1 MRGKRLNRLIQLIA
15 LLKGPTSYNARR
27 LAERYGCS
35 QRNVYR
41 DIAVLELAGV
51 PVFHDPDYGD
61 GGGYRIRSDWWF
73 PSVALTDREC
83 LDLALLTRIAESQSI
98 PLLDEASAARDK
110 LLGTLPPKQQD
121 LIRTA
126 SELFDVIGLNLADH
140 SHCRHVMAAIQTAL
154 MTQKQIACT
163 YRSPHQTEEKKLVLQ
178 PRQVFLAAQAWYLLG
193 WDEAAKDNRLYRVA
207 RFTDIK
213 LTDKPIAQKMPCS
226 IREVLGNAWSVYR
239 GERDYHIEI
248 LFSPPAA
255 EQVSE
260 TKWHHTQEIEPLKDG
275 YVLFRA
281 TVSGLE
287 EVTYWVMGWGPMAEV
302 QKPVELKDRIRSDLK
317 VMLNQY
323 ESGEGSHA

>member
-1 MRGKRLNRLIQLIA
+1 MRGKRLNRLLQIIA
-15 LLKGPTSYNARR
+15 ALRGPTSYNAKR

-35 QRNVYR
+35 RRNIYR

-73 PSVALTDREC
+73 PSVSLTDREC

-98 PLLDEASAARDK
+98 PLLDEAGGARDK

-126 SELFDVIGLNLADH
+126 SELFDAIGLNLADH
-140 SHCRHVMAAIQTAL
+140 SHCRHFMTTIQTAL
-154 MTQKQIACT
+154 LTQRKIECA
-163 YRSPHQTEEKKLVLQ
+163 YRSPHQSRIKKLVLQ
-178 PRQVFLAAQAWYLLG
+178 PRQVFLAAQAWYLLA
-193 WDEAAKDNRLYRVA
+193 WDDKAKDNRIYRVA
-207 RFTDIK
+207 RFTEIK
-213 LTDKPIAQKMPCS
+213 LTTKPIKHNEPCS

-239 GERDYHIEI
+239 GERDYHVEV
-248 LFSPPAA
+248 LFHPPAA

-260 TKWHHTQEIEPLKDG
+260 TKWHHTQRIEKLKDG
-275 YVLFRA
+275 CVVFRA

-287 EVTYWVMGWGPMAEV
+287 EVTYWVLGWGPLAEV
-302 QKPVELKDRIRSDLK
+302 KKPVELRSRVCDDLK
-317 VMLNQY
+317 KMLHRYQ
-323 ESGEGSHA
+323 